1 MKKKKAPAVE
11 TPAYRDFQPGQV
23 WRIGEMNL
31 AVTMVGKLLVHYR
44 QYKTQSRGS
53 GVSLC
58 SKTDFERFLTKGKAT
73 LVESKP

>member
-1 MKKKKAPAVE
+1 
-11 TPAYRDFQPGQV
+11 
-23 WRIGEMNL
+23 MNL

-58 SKTDFERFLTKGKAT
+58 SKTDFERFLVKGKAT